1 MIFRSESEKLCGYA
15 ALDIARDG
23 DRPTVRAVAI
33 RAKMSVGKS
42 HRLLTGLERRGLILR
57 SGPRPMFHAAM
68 FKFYGPFSGEA
79 EAMTR
84 RQ

>member
-15 ALDIARDG
+15 ALDIA
-23 DRPTVRAVAI
+23 
-33 RAKMSVGKS
+33 
-42 HRLLTGLERRGLILR
+42 HRLRTGLERRGLILR

-68 FKFYGPFSGEA
+68 FKVYGPFSGEA